1 MRDMGPPPVSGG
13 AQGQKQIPFGDDNQ
27 MNNGNQKNNAKNNEQ
42 RQEQRRI
49 QGLPAARRTVS
60 RSSLRS
66 R

>member
-27 MNNGNQKNNAKNNEQ
+27 MNNGKNKEQ
-42 RQEQRRI
+42 RQKQRTTAKTKNNGKNKGGYRVC
-49 QGLPAARRTVS
+49 P
-60 RSSLRS
+60 LRDG